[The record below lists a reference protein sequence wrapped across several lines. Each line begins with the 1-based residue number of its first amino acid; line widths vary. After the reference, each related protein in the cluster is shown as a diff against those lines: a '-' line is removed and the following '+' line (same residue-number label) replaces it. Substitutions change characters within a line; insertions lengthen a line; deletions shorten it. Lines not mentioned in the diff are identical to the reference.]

1 MDGGIGKMSKKNVEQ
16 LIKERV
22 QRVREAVALKEPDR
36 VPITPFADVFFAPL
50 QAGLSHK
57 ETMYKGRKVGN
68 ACLKVFSRYDWDLY
82 PYMVLS
88 GLGKLNDLVGHRAMK
103 WAGASDP
110 DYRLGDNQPYQYIEK
125 EWMQADEYE
134 ELITD
139 MTGFLLR
146 NIVPRQNSMLKD
158 FEKLPQASMF
168 SSMMSFMG
176 VTMFFIDRKVKK
188 MLKNLRK
195 SLRAMIGLFL
205 GMRKYNKS
213 MKKLG
218 NPVAGMGA
226 GIGMAPFDMI
236 SDTLRSMRGTMID
249 MYRNPEELK
258 KACDMLASYQLK
270 SLDAGSLF
278 FGGSDEDTVS
288 LSFIPLH
295 RGADGFMSN
304 EQFEE
309 FYWPGLTKT
318 MDGMIKRGFI
328 PMPFFEGRYGD
339 RLEYLA
345 EFAKEHKGKLVY
357 WFHDT
362 DLIKV
367 KEMMGDYV
375 CIRGNVPAS
384 LLIGGPP
391 KAVEDYVKKYIEGCK
406 EGGGY
411 LVDGGVSGIPNEA
424 RHENV
429 LAMTNA
435 VHKYGVY
442 RK

>member
-1 MDGGIGKMSKKNVEQ
+1 MNPEQ
-16 LIKERV
+16 LLKERV
-22 QRVREAVALKEPDR
+22 QRVRDAVALKEPDR
-36 VPITPFADVFFAPL
+36 VPITPFVDVFFAPL
-50 QAGLSHK
+50 QVGMSHK
-57 ETMYKGRKVGN
+57 DAMYKGRKVGSAN
-68 ACLKVFSRYDWDLY
+68 VKVLSRYDWDLY

-88 GLGKLNDLVGHRAMK
+88 GMGKLNDLVGNRAMK
-103 WAGASDP
+103 WAGAADP
-110 DYRLGDNQPYQYIEK
+110 EFCLNDNQPYQYIEK
-125 EWMQADEYE
+125 AWMEADEYE

-146 NIVPRQNSMLKD
+146 NIVPRQNANLRA
-158 FEKLPQASMF
+158 FESLPQASMF
-168 SSMMSFMG
+168 ASMMSYLGVSIFFM
-176 VTMFFIDRKVKK
+176 DKEVKK
-188 MLKNLRK
+188 MLKNLKK
-195 SLRAMIGLFL
+195 SLRGMLGLFL
-205 GMRKYNKS
+205 GMRNYNKS

-236 SDTLRSMRGTMID
+236 SDSLRGMRGTMID

-258 KACDMLASYQLK
+258 KACDMLANYQIK
-270 SLDAGSLF
+270 TLDSGGLF
-278 FGGSDEDTVS
+278 SFGGTDEDTVS
-288 LSFIPLH
+288 LSFMPLH

-318 MDGMIKRGFI
+318 MEGMIKRDII

-339 RLEYLA
+339 RLEFLA
-345 EFAKEHKGKLVY
+345 EFAKKHKGKLVY

-362 DLIKV
+362 DMIKV

-384 LLIGGPP
+384 LLIVGPP
-391 KAVEDYVKKYIEGCK
+391 KAVEEYVKKSIEGCM

-429 LAMTNA
+429 QAMTDA

>member
-1 MDGGIGKMSKKNVEQ
+1 MDGGIVKMTKIEAEQ
-16 LIKERV
+16 LLKERV
-22 QRVREAVALKEPDR
+22 QRVRDAVALKEPDR
-36 VPITPFADVFFAPL
+36 VPITPFADIFFAPL
-50 QAGLSHK
+50 QAGMSHK
-57 ETMYKGRKVGN
+57 DTMYKGRKVGN
-68 ACLKVFSRYDWDLY
+68 ASLKVFSRYDWDLY

-88 GLGKLNDLVGHRAMK
+88 GLGKLNDLVGNRCMK
-103 WAGASDP
+103 WAGAADP
-110 DYRLGDNQPYQYIEK
+110 EYCLGDNQPYQYIEK
-125 EWMQADEYE
+125 EWMRADEYE
-134 ELITD
+134 KLTTD
-139 MTGFLLR
+139 MTGYLLR
-146 NIVPRQNSMLKD
+146 NIVPRQNSALKA
-158 FEKLPQASMF
+158 FETLPQASMF
-168 SSMMSFMG
+168 ASMMSFLG
-176 VTMFFIDRKVKK
+176 VTMFFMDRKVKK
-188 MLKNLRK
+188 MLKNLKK
-195 SLRAMIGLFL
+195 SLRGMIGLFL

-226 GIGMAPFDMI
+226 GIGMAPFDMV
-236 SDTLRSMRGTMID
+236 SDTLRGMRGAMID

-258 KACDMLASYQLK
+258 KTCDMLAEFQLE
-270 SLDAGSLF
+270 SMDAGGLF

-295 RGADGFMSN
+295 RGANGFMSN
-304 EQFEE
+304 KQFEE

-318 MDGMIKRGFI
+318 MEGMIKRDII
-328 PMPFFEGRYGD
+328 PMPFFEGRYSD

-345 EFAKEHKGKLVY
+345 EFAKKHKGKLVY

-362 DLIKV
+362 DIVKV
-367 KEMMGDYV
+367 KELMGDYV

-391 KAVEDYVKKYIEGCK
+391 KAVEEYVKKCIEGCM

-429 LAMTNA
+429 QAMTDA